1 MKTMLLIVFILI
13 VVTAI
18 LPIVVKNIE
27 KRKKT

>member
-27 KRKKT
+27 KRKKK